1 MDDFADHNRSLISPA
16 GNAAALSPDNNVSLP
31 HMTRALYVAGAG
43 DVAVEMASGAHV
55 TFPAVP
61 GGTLLPCRVLRLLAK
76 GTTATGI
83 VGLW

>member
-1 MDDFADHNRSLISPA
+1 MDDFADHNRSLTAPA
-16 GNAAALSPDNNVSLP
+16 GNAAALVPADDTALP

-43 DVAVEMASGAHV
+43 DVAVEMASGAYV

-61 GGTLLPCRVLRLLAK
+61 AGSVLPCRLLRVLAT